1 MAFFAQISLL
11 NVLVFKEHGTF
22 SFDGHPAGFKD
33 ISPIGN
39 LESSPGVLLDEQ
51 DGYAAITDF
60 ADERVERLGFLRV
73 HAGRRLVE
81 QEQCRLGGQRA
92 GDL

>member
-11 NVLVFKEHGTF
+11 NVLVFKEHGAF

-39 LESSPGVLLDEQ
+39 LESSPGVFLDEQ
-51 DGYAAITDF
+51 DGFT
-60 ADERVERLGFLRV
+60 FLFQILED
-73 HAGRRLVE
+73 AK
-81 QEQCRLGGQRA
+81 
-92 GDL
+92 DLLN